1 MIIKRYIFII
11 IILLLI
17 IMFFLGSI
25 NVQAKSLT
33 DLEQQEQDR
42 ENRKEGL
49 EDPTANPDSWKP
61 ILIDEPELKEKA
73 GIILSIINIIGIVCS
88 VIVISIL
95 GLKYM
100 VGSIEQKAEYKK
112 TIWLYVLGMF
122 LLISA
127 TTLPNLIY
135 NFVISSF

>member
-25 NVQAKSLT
+25 NVQAISLT

-88 VIVISIL
+88 VIVIGSPTKL
-95 GLKYM
+95 LTCPLKFSFCGKSFM
-100 VGSIEQKAEYKK
+100 EI
-112 TIWLYVLGMF
+112 F
-122 LLISA
+122 LELSTKEA
-127 TTLPNLIY
+127 THL
-135 NFVISSF
+135 S